1 MRHIIS
7 IIVVIFS
14 LSVCGQSYTSYFTGN
29 TTDLEVAPTFGITL
43 MGGATEDDNAS
54 RWFLERANGGDIL
67 VLRAS
72 GSDGYNDYFYSELG
86 VAVNSVETIVI
97 NNAQGALEPYVLNKI
112 QDAEAIWFAG
122 GDQYDYVTF
131 FKNNEVEALLNDHI
145 NFKQG
150 VIGGTSAGMAILGQS
165 YFSAENGTV
174 TSAQAITNPYDEKMA
189 IGHNDFVDIPL
200 LENTITDT
208 HFDSPDRRGRLTAF
222 LARMVVDQNIR
233 SRAIASEEYVA
244 VCIDQ
249 DGNAQV
255 FGGFPEFQDFAYF
268 AQANCSDNF
277 IPEDCSPDNVLLWD
291 RGGEAVKVYKV
302 PGTASGE
309 NTFNVANW
317 SNGTGGEWLNWWV
330 SGSTFQTSESEN
342 PNCNTLGVLNN
353 NIVEKILYPNPARDE
368 IRISLSTV
376 ERYSIYNALGKT
388 IAQGFIQP
396 GDAINIQKFQDGLYF
411 IEIEGSRLVTKFI
424 KY

>member
-7 IIVVIFS
+7 VIVVIFS
-14 LSVCGQSYTSYFTGN
+14 LSVSGQSYTSYFTGN

-86 VAVNSVETIVI
+86 VAINSVETIVI

-112 QDAEAIWFAG
+112 QNAEAIWFAG

-150 VIGGTSAGMAILGQS
+150 VVGGTSAGMAILGQS

-174 TSAQAITNPYDEKMA
+174 TSAQALANPYDEKVA
-189 IGHNDFVDIPL
+189 IGHSDFVDIPL

-222 LARMVVDQNIR
+222 LARMIVDQNIR

-244 VCIDQ
+244 VCINQ
-249 DGNAQV
+249 EGNTQV

-291 RGGEAVKVYKV
+291 LGGEAVKVYKV

-330 SGSTFQTSESEN
+330 SGSAFQTSESVN
-342 PNCNTLGVLNN
+342 PDCNTLNVQNN
-353 NIVEKILYPNPARDE
+353 SIARKNFIPTLREMRSEFHYRQLSGILY
-368 IRISLSTV
+368 T
-376 ERYSIYNALGKT
+376 T
-388 IAQGFIQP
+388 H
-396 GDAINIQKFQDGLYF
+396 
-411 IEIEGSRLVTKFI
+411 
-424 KY
+424 